1 MVEKLLSTEYGNNIM
16 NIRQYFDAYGD
27 RLIKRLITYFVLAIG
42 IVSLLSGVI
51 SDRAVVKVKM

>member
-1 MVEKLLSTEYGNNIM
+1 M